1 MDVGSRIKQRRK
13 QLKMSV
19 DRLAE
24 VIGKNRA
31 TIYRYESGDIE
42 NMPIEA
48 LEPIAKALNVSP
60 AYLMGWEDEKE
71 EIMSEYTF
79 IPASI
84 SAGDPIDVESINASD
99 TSLIK
104 IPDSLMGKWAGQS
117 DIYMMRINGE
127 SMNKIIPH
135 GSVIGVKQMDPCNIS
150 DGDIVLYSEDNG
162 YSVKRLYKRNGYFV
176 FRPDSKDDN
185 FIDNVIPADSP
196 ALKIHGKV
204 VMYIIEMA

>member
-1 MDVGSRIKQRRK
+1 MDVGYRIKQRRK
-13 QLKMSV
+13 QLKMSA
-19 DRLAE
+19 DRLGE

-60 AYLMGWEDEKE
+60 AYLMGWEDDKE

-84 SAGDPIDVESINASD
+84 SAGDPIDVESIDAED
-99 TSLIK
+99 TSIIK
-104 IPDSLMGKWAGQS
+104 VPDALMGKWAGQS
-117 DIYMMRINGE
+117 DIFMMRINGE

-135 GSVIGVKQMDPCNIS
+135 GSVIGVKKMNPINLS

-162 YSVKRLYKRNGYFV
+162 YSVKRFYRRNGSFI
-176 FRPDSKDDN
+176 FRPDSTDN
-185 FIDNVIPADSP
+185 SFIDNMVPEDSP
-196 ALKIHGKV
+196 TLKIYGKV
-204 VMYIIEMA
+204 VVYIIELA